1 MANVGGYLR
10 GPWWRYMSRDDE
22 KVRRCFVA
30 AWGSIVRAPSDKYES
45 TNSTRFV
52 IKTGRGAGRNEKHLA
67 CVSYGERMARVVAQA
82 CEKDDV
88 VFVCGTWVETIK
100 KNRKDEV
107 VPVYECHVNI
117 IIPMG
122 LVGFLLDLYSTPEIR
137 QAVNRW
143 KDGAADPWESDNDDD
158 YGF

>member
-1 MANVGGYLR
+1 MSANVGGYLR
-10 GPWWRYMSRDDE
+10 GPWWRYLWKDDE

-30 AWGSIVRAPSDKYES
+30 AWGNIVLQPSES
-45 TNSTRFV
+45 YDGASATRFV

-67 CVSYGERMARVVAQA
+67 CVSYGDRMARVVANA
-82 CEKDDV
+82 CEKGDI
-88 VFVCGTWVETIK
+88 VFVCGTWVETTK

-107 VPVYECHVNI
+107 VPVYECNATIV
-117 IIPMG
+117 IPMG
-122 LVGFLLDLYSTPEIR
+122 LIGFLLDLYCTPEIR

-143 KDGAADPWESDNDDD
+143 KDGAADPWESDDDD